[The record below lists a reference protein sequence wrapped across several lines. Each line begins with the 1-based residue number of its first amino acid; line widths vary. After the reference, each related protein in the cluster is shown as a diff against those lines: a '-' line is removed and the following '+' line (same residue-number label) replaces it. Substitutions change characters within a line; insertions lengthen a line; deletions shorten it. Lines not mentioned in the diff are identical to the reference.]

1 MLSIAC
7 PNTKFAGGFLH
18 CNLKMIFSEVFGERM
33 VESPER
39 RKKYFYCKII
49 SFLNSCNFLSK
60 NVKVQVK
67 CFL

>member
-1 MLSIAC
+1 M
-7 PNTKFAGGFLH
+7 
-18 CNLKMIFSEVFGERM
+18 FGERM

-39 RKKYFYCKII
+39 RKKYFHCKII